1 MEKAKCEAAAQRR
14 PAQSGRN
21 TALFP
26 RNAGK
31 RAGTAVP
38 ASGRAG
44 LCPAAI
50 QEKAAFQTTGYD
62 VLRPG
67 HFSFE
72 TLRVLPISKAKSAG
86 QDGRT
91 RAAAKRRYAGR
102 PASRRK
108 GRTAAVWAG
117 SRSERRKD
125 SAGKERRKR
134 AYLLRRTTR
143 LREDR
148 QERRQRWIGWTG
160 AGPVL
165 SDGMTTP
172 FAAAWRRRPAY
183 ALYLP
188 SCQAG
193 ISSVCRIEATWR
205 RLPFRR
211 RAGRVTASCPR

>member
-1 MEKAKCEAAAQRR
+1 MPLKKQNARRRHNAAR
-14 PAQSGRN
+14 PKVNGTPRFFRETQARLAGQS
-21 TALFP
+21 
-26 RNAGK
+26 AGK
-31 RAGTAVP
+31 RADAAVP
-38 ASGRAG
+38 SSGRAG
-44 LCPAAI
+44 LYPAAI
-50 QEKAAFQTTGYD
+50 QEKAAFRTTGYD
-62 VLRPG
+62 VPSLG

-86 QDGRT
+86 RDGRT
-91 RAAAKRRYAGR
+91 RAAAKRRYAGK

-117 SRSERRKD
+117 SRSKRRKD

-148 QERRQRWIGWTG
+148 QERRQRWIGWIGSG

-172 FAAAWRRRPAY
+172 FGRGMAATSCLCPVSS
-183 ALYLP
+183 AL
-188 SCQAG
+188 
-193 ISSVCRIEATWR
+193 SSRKFL
-205 RLPFRR
+205 RLPH
-211 RAGRVTASCPR
+211 